1 MLGPKA
7 GSRPPPLG
15 SYCLKAGR
23 GLDHA
28 GLDHAGRGLAWRGL
42 AGHGHTVRNHS
53 GSDCLETQLLK
64 YELVVVVVYFGIEM
78 LNHNVVW
85 VWQLIFVVL

>member
-28 GLDHAGRGLAWRGL
+28 GLWRGL
-42 AGHGHTVRNHS
+42 AGHDHTGRNHS
-53 GSDCLETQLLK
+53 GFDCLETQMLK